1 MATFDSSLW
10 TIKGPIGGAA
20 LRASAKMAKEIK
32 RRTATLEEIDG
43 IAASLSS
50 VADRMRTDAYV
61 EEKKRLAGKAFCS
74 TSWCRHVARI
84 DELLDKLHALK
95 AEALK

>member
-20 LRASAKMAKEIK
+20 LRASAKKAKEIK

-50 VADRMRTDAYV
+50 VADRMRTDAHV

-84 DELLDKLHALK
+84 DELIDKLHALK

>member
-1 MATFDSSLW
+1 MPTSEL
-10 TIKGPIGGAA
+10 KGPFGSAA
-20 LRASAKMAKEIK
+20 LAKSRGIAKQVL
-32 RRTATLEEIDG
+32 RRTAILDEVDG
-43 IAASLSS
+43 IAGALSS
-50 VADRMRTDAYV
+50 IADRMRTDAYV
-61 EEKKRLAGKAFCS
+61 EEKKRLAGETFCS

>member
-10 TIKGPIGGAA
+10 AIKGPIGGAA
-20 LRASAKMAKEIK
+20 LRASAKKAKEIK
-32 RRTATLEEIDG
+32 RRTATLEAIDG
-43 IAASLSS
+43 IAGALSTI
-50 VADRMRTDAYV
+50 AARMRTDAYV
-61 EEKKRLAGKAFCS
+61 EEKKRLAGKAFN
-74 TSWCRHVARI
+74 TTAWCRHVARI

>member
-10 TIKGPIGGAA
+10 AIKGPIGGAA
-20 LRASAKMAKEIK
+20 LRASAKKAKEIK

-50 VADRMRTDAYV
+50 VADRMRTDAHV
-61 EEKKRLAGKAFCS
+61 EEEKRRKGKAFCP
-74 TSWCRHVARI
+74 TSWCRHVARL
-84 DELLDKLHALK
+84 DDLLDKLHALK

>member
-61 EEKKRLAGKAFCS
+61 EEKKRLAGKTFCS
-74 TSWCRHVARI
+74 TAWCRHVARL
-84 DELLDKLHALK
+84 DDLLDKLHALK

>member
-10 TIKGPIGGAA
+10 AIKGPIGGAA
-20 LRASAKMAKEIK
+20 LRASAKKAKEIK
-32 RRTATLEEIDG
+32 RRTATLEAIDG

-61 EEKKRLAGKAFCS
+61 EEKKRLAGETFCS

-84 DELLDKLHALK
+84 DELIDELHRLR